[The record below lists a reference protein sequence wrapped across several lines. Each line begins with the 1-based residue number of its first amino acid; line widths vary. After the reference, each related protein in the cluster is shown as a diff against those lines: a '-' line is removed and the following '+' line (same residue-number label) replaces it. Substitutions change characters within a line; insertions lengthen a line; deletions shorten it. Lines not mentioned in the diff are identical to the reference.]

1 MHKKFK
7 KVKDAILA
15 GLMTPQEISDETK
28 LSIQEVRS
36 FMSDLHDQGAI
47 VNLTGGSQ
55 GIFECT
61 IVDREKML
69 R

>member
-1 MHKKFK
+1 
-7 KVKDAILA
+7 
-15 GLMTPQEISDETK
+15 MTPQEISDETK